1 MSYPTQGH
9 EYLIDI
15 IHAMTQRNTAT
26 NYGHVVEEA
35 SGKHTRNVYSSV
47 QLFVERNNGPFI
59 FSNNLPLPVKTY
71 IPVLS
76 HCGGFCINCFPGRY
90 VMTRDAFIKECVTGQ
105 RFEPSAYNDGK
116 NGWGYTTDV
125 QYWGGLIHKALHLVR
140 NPFDVV
146 ESRFAY
152 ISNFYN

>member
-1 MSYPTQGH
+1 MYIPYQTYLKANITCIQHDSLAPKGAWLLSYPTQGH

-76 HCGGFCINCFPGRY
+76 HCGGSCINCFPGRY

-105 RFEPSAYNDGK
+105 RFEPSA
-116 NGWGYTTDV
+116 
-125 QYWGGLIHKALHLVR
+125 
-140 NPFDVV
+140 
-146 ESRFAY
+146 
-152 ISNFYN
+152 